1 MALDIFQRIQVGLDE
16 KRQYVTEFLET
27 ASEVEKETCLCDD
40 TCRVDEHIEV
50 INTCL
55 EEIEHETL
63 GICEICQ
70 GVVDHALLE
79 MDYTAHIC
87 LDHYSPDERRRLE
100 SELELSQVV
109 QRALLPQHAPHIA
122 GVEVAA
128 FNRPA
133 EIIGGDYFDFFKFR
147 DGADGLVIADVSGHG
162 VSAAMFVSSMQAAI
176 QMMAPDAASPA
187 EILERL
193 NRFYIHNVR
202 FTTFVTIFL
211 ARYDADT
218 RTLTYVNSGHNP
230 PAVVCRDG
238 DTVHWLTRT
247 APAVGLAEHYFP
259 RTESITL
266 ASGDALL
273 LYTDGLTEAINN
285 KMEQFGQEGLAELL
299 LQNAHRRAADMLHVV
314 RQKLSVFGDNRPLT
328 DDLAMVALKVLG

>member
-16 KRQYVTEFLET
+16 KRQHVTEFIET
-27 ASEVEKETCLCDD
+27 ATEVEKETCLCDD
-40 TCRVDEHIEV
+40 TCRVEDHIEV
-50 INTCL
+50 INSCL
-55 EEIEHETL
+55 EEIENESF
-63 GICEICQ
+63 GICEVCHGI
-70 GVVDHALLE
+70 VDHDLLE

-109 QRALLPQHAPHIA
+109 QRALMPQRAPHIS
-122 GVEVAA
+122 GVEIAA

-133 EIIGGDYFDFFKFR
+133 EIIGGDYFDFFKYR

-176 QMMAPDAASPA
+176 QMMAPDASSPA

-193 NRFYIHNVR
+193 NRFYIHNINY
-202 FTTFVTIFL
+202 TTFVTVFL
-211 ARYDADT
+211 ARYDSQT

-238 DTVHWLTRT
+238 EVIHWLTRT
-247 APAVGLAEHYFP
+247 APAIGLAEHYFP

-266 ASGDALL
+266 SNGDALL
-273 LYTDGLTEAINN
+273 LYTDGLTEALNTD
-285 KMEQFGQEGLAELL
+285 MEQFGQEGLAELL
-299 LQNAHRRAADMLHVV
+299 RQNANLRASDMLQRV
-314 RQKLSVFGDNRPLT
+314 RQSLSVFGGGQALT
-328 DDLAMVALKVLG
+328 DDLAMVALKVVG